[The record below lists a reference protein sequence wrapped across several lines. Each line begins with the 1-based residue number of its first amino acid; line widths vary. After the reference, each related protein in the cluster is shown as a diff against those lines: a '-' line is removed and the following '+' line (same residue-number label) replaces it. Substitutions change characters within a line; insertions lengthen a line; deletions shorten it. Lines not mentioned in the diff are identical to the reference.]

1 MNSDTLYISPDADHE
16 EAFYRDMANQID
28 NLNKK
33 INSTRRSKVI
43 NRNMHVQAFKIVDLT
58 FSVFLKKK

>member
-28 NLNKK
+28 NLNPEQL
-33 INSTRRSKVI
+33 IR
-43 NRNMHVQAFKIVDLT
+43 M
-58 FSVFLKKK
+58 LKHE